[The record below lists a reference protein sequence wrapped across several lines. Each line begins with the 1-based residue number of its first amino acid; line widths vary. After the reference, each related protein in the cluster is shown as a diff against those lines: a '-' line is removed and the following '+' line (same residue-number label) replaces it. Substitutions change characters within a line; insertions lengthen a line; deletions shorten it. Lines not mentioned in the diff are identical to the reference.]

1 MSRLLRQ
8 SGYYHRS
15 SARSES
21 FYLWQF
27 APRTVYGPLGS
38 KLTRQSRQRHDSL
51 LQQPPVTELE
61 PPMFIPC
68 CGKVNFRMQWLFIM
82 TPGAVSLRLS
92 PAAPVRGMHHFYS
105 INHHSYIR
113 IYADRHLLRGVQP
126 RSVLQDYTDF

>member
-38 KLTRQSRQRHDSL
+38 HANVTTHYYNSRL
-51 LQQPPVTELE
+51 LQ
-61 PPMFIPC
+61 
-68 CGKVNFRMQWLFIM
+68 N
-82 TPGAVSLRLS
+82 
-92 PAAPVRGMHHFYS
+92 
-105 INHHSYIR
+105 
-113 IYADRHLLRGVQP
+113 
-126 RSVLQDYTDF
+126 